1 MSLGEIPEE
10 AQPAVKPQNDQ
21 TPLIFPAETAT
32 HFFKPRNPRALLI
45 QVGRI
50 QSPTVLDPEA
60 QTRRQPST
68 RANRRSLSRASRSND
83 SPKSLAEGLAE
94 VRVAQRVSL

>member
-21 TPLIFPAETAT
+21 TPLIFPAETAS
-32 HFFKPRNPRALLI
+32 HFFKPRNPRALLT

-60 QTRRQPST
+60 QTRRMPVE
-68 RANRRSLSRASRSND
+68 SLQVER
-83 SPKSLAEGLAE
+83 LAE